1 MKRIHITV
9 AACVLAAVVLA
20 GGVLAA
26 GGVSGDPVIS
36 LSYLNGT
43 FLSQLLGQTQSKVD
57 TGLNETYQNA
67 LDQLGQSGAG
77 SSASMERRAKSGDQ
91 FTLSIGSVLVPLAGQ
106 LQLTSGVAVD
116 ATSGTELTGPAS
128 LTANHQY
135 IVSERGSAVFTISS
149 DTAVLSTEGSV
160 TLTASSTPDYNAM
173 ADALKSLGL
182 FQGSGVSI
190 GSGYE
195 LENTPTRIQGLIMF
209 LRLIGEEQAALSST
223 ASHPFRDVP
232 TWCDRYVAYA
242 YDKGYTNGVNLPAG
256 LFGPDDTMT
265 APQYV
270 TLLLRALGYSDSAA
284 VPDFNWATSV
294 AFGQNLGLFT
304 EGEYDRLMNG
314 TFYRAQVVYVSYY
327 ALSFP
332 LKEESTTLL
341 DRLISSGVT
350 TQTDA
355 QQALAAVSTSRL

>member
-1 MKRIHITV
+1 MKRIHIAV
-9 AACVLAAVVLA
+9 AAGLLAVAVLA

-26 GGVSGDPVIS
+26 GGGSGDPVIS

-43 FLSQLLGQTQSKVD
+43 FLSQLLSQTQTKVNA
-57 TGLNETYQNA
+57 GLNETYQNA
-67 LDQLGQSGAG
+67 LDRLDQNAAGAPVP
-77 SSASMERRAKSGDQ
+77 AERRAKAGDQ

-106 LQLTSGVAVD
+106 LQLASGAAVD
-116 ATSGTELTGPAS
+116 ATSGTELTAPAD
-128 LTANHQY
+128 LTSQHQY
-135 IVSERGSAVFTISS
+135 IVSERGNAVFTIVS
-149 DTAVLSTEGSV
+149 DTAVLSAEGGV
-160 TLTASSTPDYNAM
+160 TLTASASPDYNAM

-182 FQGSGVSI
+182 FQGSGLSI

-195 LENTPTRIQGLIMF
+195 LEKTPTRIQGLIMF

-223 ASHPFRDVP
+223 VSHPFKDVP
-232 TWCDRYVAYA
+232 AWCDRYVAYA

-265 APQYV
+265 ASQYV

-294 AFGQNLGLFT
+294 AFGQNAGLFT

-314 TFYRAQVVYVSYY
+314 VFYRAQVAYVSYY
-327 ALSFP
+327 ALNFP
-332 LKEESTTLL
+332 LKGQTATLL
-341 DRLISSGVT
+341 DRLVSSGVT
-350 TQTDA
+350 TQAAA
-355 QQALAAVSTSRL
+355 QQALTAVSTTRL